1 MIGAECCREEEYEQ
15 ENEEEEEKD
24 EEEEHGDGGE
34 VLPALRG
41 RAAVLEALLALALA
55 PALVGVVLAQYPP
68 AGGPSNSY
76 LPPAPG
82 GGPKA
87 PTASYGPPTGGPGP
101 RPPSGGGAN
110 KPSGGYGPPGG
121 GGGESAEPEPYSFEY
136 EVKDDATGT
145 DFSRKESSDGSTVTG
160 EYQVLLPDGRRQMVK
175 YTADD
180 ANGFV
185 ADVKYEGEA
194 IPGPPG
200 PGPQGGGGGRPSGG
214 YGPPAPGGP
223 GGRPGG
229 GGGNGGY
236 QY

>member
-1 MIGAECCREEEYEQ
+1 MDRFQ
-15 ENEEEEEKD
+15 
-24 EEEEHGDGGE
+24 
-34 VLPALRG
+34 AL
-41 RAAVLEALLALALA
+41 VALALA

-68 AGGPSNSY
+68 AGGPANSY

-82 GGPKA
+82 GGPKP

-121 GGGESAEPEPYSFEY
+121 GGGGESAEPEPYSFEY
-136 EVKDDATGT
+136 EVKDDSTGT

-200 PGPQGGGGGRPSGG
+200 PGPQGGGGGGRPGGG
-214 YGPPAPGGP
+214 YGPPAPGGGGNRP
-223 GGRPGG
+223 GGGGG

>member
-1 MIGAECCREEEYEQ
+1 MDRSQ
-15 ENEEEEEKD
+15 
-24 EEEEHGDGGE
+24 
-34 VLPALRG
+34 
-41 RAAVLEALLALALA
+41 ALLALALA
-55 PALVGVVLAQYPP
+55 PALLSVVLAQYPA
-68 AGGPSNSY
+68 AGPPSNSY

-101 RPPSGGGAN
+101 RPSGGGGN
-110 KPSGGYGPPGG
+110 KPGG

-145 DFSRKESSDGSTVTG
+145 DFSRKESSDGNTVTG
-160 EYQVLLPDGRRQMVK
+160 EYRVLLPDGRTQMVTYK
-175 YTADD
+175 ADD
-180 ANGFV
+180 ASGFV

-200 PGPQGGGGGRPSGG
+200 PGAPGGGGGGGRPGGG
-214 YGPPAPGGP
+214 YGPPAPGPAPGGP

-229 GGGNGGY
+229 GGGGGGY